1 MCVTPRADTD
11 HVIRTDSRIPT
22 TLTQA
27 CSYALDPTP
36 EQISVLRSHL
46 GGSRFA
52 YNALLGLVKNNGDE
66 NRAKKEAGIEVTKD
80 DWVDTSHFGLLYLW
94 AEHRDELAPWWSEN
108 GSSTYNDAAQ
118 RLAKA
123 FTNFRKGR
131 AKFPR
136 FKHKGQGG
144 PVRFIGSAV
153 RLADSHHVRISRVG
167 EVKTYESTRKL
178 FRHLERGTG
187 RIVAATVSER
197 CGTWQVSFTVEVNR
211 QVPATRDPKI
221 IVGVDVGVT
230 TLYTGA
236 TPDGTQVLAV
246 ANPRHFQN
254 AEKRLAHVQR
264 IASRRQGPRPG
275 VAPSKRWMRANGRVQ
290 KVHAGVRNA
299 RNNLIHETTTRL
311 AKNYDVI
318 VIEKLNVAGM
328 VKNHSLAKHIEDAAW
343 GEFARQLEYK
353 TTWYGSTLVRVDR
366 FYPSSKTCSR
376 CGTVKATLYL
386 VDRMYHCETCGLT
399 LGRDH
404 NAAVNLARQGLPG
417 TISGTGRGGEV
428 SPAKHSLVATALPS
442 EASTETPVMVG
453 A

>member
-1 MCVTPRADTD
+1 
-11 HVIRTDSRIPT
+11 
-22 TLTQA
+22 
-27 CSYALDPTP
+27 
-36 EQISVLRSHL
+36 
-46 GGSRFA
+46 
-52 YNALLGLVKNNGDE
+52 
-66 NRAKKEAGIEVTKD
+66 
-80 DWVDTSHFGLLYLW
+80 
-94 AEHRDELAPWWSEN
+94 
-108 GSSTYNDAAQ
+108 
-118 RLAKA
+118 LAKA